1 MIFKIL
7 KKFPRLGHAE
17 TPSSPGFDPMVPM
30 LLVAA
35 AVGFVGSLAVE
46 LFRTTMYAIVR
57 FYSSHNHLVAAARS
71 LPLWARIAVPAIA
84 GTASGLAMWAG
95 HRWIKRPRGPE
106 YMEAV
111 HVGDGILPL
120 GPNLVRTGSSLIG
133 VSGGITIGREGTMI
147 QFASVASSLLGRIF
161 HADESHRRLIVACG
175 AAAGFAGAYH
185 APIAGTLFVAEIIL
199 GGLALR
205 EISAVLVSAV
215 IAQLTTVAFFASG
228 PLYIAHTVPP
238 VGFNDLFDASLV
250 GLAAGL
256 FGPVFLWLL
265 HTSNRRYQPLFT
277 FLPVRMGVAGLAIGL
292 LSVAR
297 PEVWGNGFSVMQS
310 FLSAHWALSAIV
322 AVFLLRLAAVTF
334 ASAAGI
340 PGGVLTPTLVTG
352 ASLGLLI
359 GHTMLTPWADHS
371 QTLWILVGA
380 GSLLAATTHAP
391 AMSAIMVF
399 EVTHNYHV
407 VLAAMPACV
416 IASVIGSLLHH
427 HSVYT
432 EALGL
437 GEHGPAAAAAVR
449 RTILPSG
456 EPFHLRTSAVANNG
470 GETKLEK
477 EQQEKIS

>member
-1 MIFKIL
+1 MAFKISHKIPKL
-7 KKFPRLGHAE
+7 KHPEAPF
-17 TPSSPGFDPMVPM
+17 SPGLDPMVPM
-30 LLVAA
+30 LLVGA
-35 AVGFVGSLAVE
+35 AVGFIGSLAVE
-46 LFRTTMYAIVR
+46 LFRGAMYAIVR
-57 FYSSHNHLVAAARS
+57 LYSSQEHLVAAARA
-71 LPLWARIAVPAIA
+71 LPLEMRIMVPAIA
-84 GTASGLAMWAG
+84 GFASGLAMWAG

-111 HVGDGILPL
+111 QVGDGVLPL
-120 GPNLVRTGSSLIG
+120 GPNLVRTGASLIG

-175 AAAGFAGAYH
+175 AAAGFAAAYH

-205 EISAVLVSAV
+205 EVSAVLVSAV
-215 IAQLTTVAFFASG
+215 VAELTAQAFFASG
-228 PLYIAHTVPP
+228 PLYIAHAVPA
-238 VGFNDLFDASLV
+238 VGFNDLFDAALV
-250 GLAAGL
+250 GLVAGL

-265 HTSNRRYQPLFT
+265 QTSNRRYQALFT

-292 LSVAR
+292 LSTLA

-310 FLSAHWALSAIV
+310 FLSTHWALSAV
-322 AVFLLRLAAVTF
+322 VSVLVLRLIAVIF

-359 GHTMLTPWADHS
+359 GHTMLIPWADHS
-371 QTLWILVGA
+371 QTLWMLVGM

-399 EVTHNYHV
+399 ETTHNYHV
-407 VLAAMPACV
+407 LLAALPACV
-416 IASVIGSLLHH
+416 IASVVASLLRH

-437 GEHGPAAAAAVR
+437 GEHGAAASAAAR
-449 RTILPSG
+449 RTIWPRSL
-456 EPFHLRTSAVANNG
+456 PFHLKSASATG
-470 GETKLEK
+470 KGKHPEEAA
-477 EQQEKIS
+477 

>member
-1 MIFKIL
+1 MNFEISKKCLRL
-7 KKFPRLGHAE
+7 KHPENPFGTGL
-17 TPSSPGFDPMVPM
+17 DPMVPM

-35 AVGFVGSLAVE
+35 AVGFTGSLAVE
-46 LFRTTMYAIVR
+46 LFRTAMYSIVR
-57 FYSSHNHLVAAARS
+57 FYSSHNHLVSAARS
-71 LPLWARIAVPAIA
+71 LPLWARIVVPTTA
-84 GTASGLAMWAG
+84 GAASGLAMWAG
-95 HRWIKRPRGPE
+95 RRWIKRPRGPE

-111 HVGDGILPL
+111 QVGDGVLPF
-120 GPNLVRTGSSLIG
+120 GPNIIRTGSSLIG

-147 QFASVASSLLGRIF
+147 QFASLASSLLGRIF
-161 HADESHRRLIVACG
+161 RADESHSRLIVACG

-205 EISAVLVSAV
+205 EISAVMVSAV
-215 IAQLTTVAFFASG
+215 ISQLTTMALFSSG
-228 PLYIAHTVPP
+228 PLYLAHPVPQ

-256 FGPVFLWLL
+256 FGPLFLWMLR
-265 HTSNRRYQPLFT
+265 TSNRRYQPLFT
-277 FLPVRMGVAGLAIGL
+277 FLPLRMGVAGLAIGL
-292 LSVAR
+292 LSVVR

-310 FLSAHWALSAIV
+310 FLSSHWALSTIV
-322 AVFLLRLAAVTF
+322 AVFLLRLVAVTF

-352 ASLGLLI
+352 ASLGLI
-359 GHTMLTPWADHS
+359 VGHTMLTPWADHS
-371 QTLWILVGA
+371 QALWILVGA

-407 VLAAMPACV
+407 VFASLPACV
-416 IASVIGSLLHH
+416 IASVIGSLLRHE
-427 HSVYT
+427 SVYT

-437 GEHGPAAAAAVR
+437 GEHGPAASAAAR
-449 RTILPSG
+449 RTILPSAM
-456 EPFHLRTSAVANNG
+456 PFHLRTSATAKNDPEDTKVA
-470 GETKLEK
+470 
-477 EQQEKIS
+477 

>member
-1 MIFKIL
+1 MTLKIL
-7 KKFPRLGHAE
+7 KKFSRLEH
-17 TPSSPGFDPMVPM
+17 PDPLFSPGLDPMVPM

-35 AVGFVGSLAVE
+35 AVGVIGSLAVE
-46 LFRTTMYAIVR
+46 LFRTAMYTIVR
-57 FYSSHNHLVAAARS
+57 FYSSQEHLVAAARS
-71 LPLWARIAVPAIA
+71 LPLLARVEVPAIA
-84 GTASGLAMWAG
+84 GFACGLAMWAG

-111 HVGDGILPL
+111 HVGDGVLPL

-205 EISAVLVSAV
+205 EISAVLVAALIS
-215 IAQLTTVAFFASG
+215 QLTTQAFFAAG
-228 PLYIAHTVPP
+228 PLYLAHAVPP
-238 VGFNDLFDASLV
+238 VGFNDLFDAALV

-256 FGPVFLWLL
+256 FGPVLLWLL
-265 HTSNRRYQPLFT
+265 HTSNKRYQALFT

-292 LSVAR
+292 LSVVQ

-310 FLSAHWALSAIV
+310 FLSTHWALSAV
-322 AVFLLRLAAVTF
+322 AAVFLLRLIAVTL

-352 ASLGLLI
+352 AALGLLI
-359 GHTMLTPWADHS
+359 GHTMLTPGADHS

-391 AMSAIMVF
+391 AMSAIMIF
-399 EVTHNYHV
+399 ETTHNYDV
-407 VLAAMPACV
+407 LLAALPACV
-416 IASVIGSLLHH
+416 IASVVGSLLRH

-437 GEHGPAAAAAVR
+437 GEHGPAASAAAR
-449 RTILPSG
+449 RTIVPSSL
-456 EPFHLRTSAVANNG
+456 PFHLRSSVVMAGDA
-470 GETKLEK
+470 EK
-477 EQQEKIS
+477 TEAA